1 MIASFLTKT
10 NKMEIHSEIASFLAK
25 TARHKKIILFDGVCN
40 LCDSSVQF
48 IIKHDKKDVFRF
60 VALQSEL
67 GLAICKY
74 ISVDRTKI
82 DSIVLY
88 NPGVA
93 YYYKSSAVLEI
104 CNELG
109 GIYSLISIFKI
120 LPEKL
125 RNYIYD
131 YIAKNRYK
139 WYGKKESCMIPTPEL
154 KAKFL

>member
-1 MIASFLTKT
+1 MQNLPK
-10 NKMEIHSEIASFLAK
+10 N
-25 TARHKKIILFDGVCN
+25 KKIILFDGVCN
-40 LCDSSVQF
+40 LCDGTVQF
-48 IIKHDKKDVFRF
+48 IIKHDKKDIFRF

-67 GLAICKY
+67 GKDIYNY
-74 ISVDRTKI
+74 IGVDQNKI
-82 DSIVLY
+82 DSIILY

-104 CNELG
+104 GNDLG
-109 GIYSLISIFKI
+109 GFYSLVSVFKI

-139 WYGKKESCMIPTPEL
+139 WYGKKENCMIPTPEL

>member
-1 MIASFLTKT
+1 MQNLP
-10 NKMEIHSEIASFLAK
+10 NK
-25 TARHKKIILFDGVCN
+25 KKIILFDGGCN
-40 LCDSSVQF
+40 LCTGAVQY
-48 IIKHDKKDVFRF
+48 IIKNDKKDIFRF

-67 GLAICKY
+67 GKEICNY
-74 ISVDRTKI
+74 IGIDQNKI
-82 DSIVLY
+82 DSIILY

-104 CNELG
+104 IQDLG
-109 GIYSLISIFKI
+109 GIYNLLIIFKI

-154 KAKFL
+154 KTKFL

>member
-1 MIASFLTKT
+1 MQDLPK
-10 NKMEIHSEIASFLAK
+10 N
-25 TARHKKIILFDGVCN
+25 KKIILFDGVCN
-40 LCDSSVQF
+40 LCNGAVQF
-48 IIKHDKKDVFRF
+48 IIKHDKKDIFRF

-67 GLAICKY
+67 GIEICKY
-74 ISVDRTKI
+74 IGVDQAKI
-82 DSIVLY
+82 DSIILY
-88 NPGVA
+88 NPGFA

-104 CNELG
+104 AEDLG
-109 GIYSLISIFKI
+109 GFYSLLFIFKI
-120 LPEKL
+120 FPEKF

>member
-1 MIASFLTKT
+1 MIASFLAKT
-10 NKMEIHSEIASFLAK
+10 NNMEIRTEIASFLAK
-25 TARHKKIILFDGVCN
+25 TVGHKKIILFDGVCN

-60 VALQSEL
+60 VALQSDL
-67 GLAICKY
+67 GIEICNY
-74 ISVDRTKI
+74 IGVDRTKI
-82 DSIVLY
+82 DSIILY

-104 CNELG
+104 GNELG
-109 GIYSLISIFKI
+109 GVYSLVSIFKI
-120 LPEKL
+120 LPERI